1 MEFREVNF
9 FDNLRGTWG
18 DDFGVFLV
26 RKGCEP
32 MGEKVKAVI
41 FEGGNP
47 QSVPE
52 KLMFEVRNAILLDN
66 LEKMKKV
73 REIDKI
79 FLSTNYSDLARD
91 AASLGVEVIENNE
104 DNFHFGTMLQKFINE
119 YSMENVFYF
128 GGASIPLIQP
138 EELREICKILLSRP
152 KVLLSNNSQS
162 ADLVAFRPA
171 SMINHINLPPMDN
184 MLANVLRDEAD
195 FDLELMPLSLGI
207 VFDLDTPMDILLLA
221 ASSYTGERTREV
233 IGNLDLDLDRIF
245 KAKKILAGYYEDIV
259 LMGRVG
265 AHIIAHINTN
275 LKCRL
280 RIFSEERGM
289 KALGRMDQGEVVAL
303 MGFFVEEVGIDKFFE
318 YIERTAACALIDSR
332 VLFAHFKLDLT
343 ETDRFYSDL
352 GMYEKLQDPFARE
365 FTRRAVESTVPVLLG
380 GHSLISGG
388 LWALANEI
396 IKELKN

>member
-1 MEFREVNF
+1 
-9 FDNLRGTWG
+9 
-18 DDFGVFLV
+18 
-26 RKGCEP
+26 
-32 MGEKVKAVI
+32 MGQKVKAVI

-47 QSVPE
+47 QSTPE
-52 KLMFEVRNAILLDN
+52 KLMFEVRNATLLDN

-73 REIDKI
+73 GEIDKI
-79 FLSTNYSDLARD
+79 FLSTNYNDLARE

-104 DNFHFGTMLQKFINE
+104 VNFHFGNMLQSIIND

-138 EELREICKILLSRP
+138 EELSEICKILLSRP

-171 SMINHINLPPMDN
+171 SMINQIQLPPMDN

-195 FDLELMPLSLGI
+195 FDLELMPLSLGV

-233 IGNLDLDLDRIF
+233 IGNMDLDLDRIY
-245 KAKKILAGYYEDIV
+245 KAKKVMAGYYEDIV

-303 MGFFVEEVGIDKFFE
+303 MGFFVEEVGIDNFFD
-318 YIERTAACALIDSR
+318 YIERVAACALIDSR

-365 FTRRAVESTVPVLLG
+365 FTQRAVESKIPVLLG

-388 LWALANEI
+388 LWALVNEI
-396 IKELKN
+396 IKEL